1 MRQSDLVRQNVS
13 TKDGYNDGKE
23 PVVYGLSLAALSI
36 TIRVSRGGDRSAD
49 DRLRRN
55 DEVTS

>member
-49 DRLRRN
+49 DR
-55 DEVTS
+55 S